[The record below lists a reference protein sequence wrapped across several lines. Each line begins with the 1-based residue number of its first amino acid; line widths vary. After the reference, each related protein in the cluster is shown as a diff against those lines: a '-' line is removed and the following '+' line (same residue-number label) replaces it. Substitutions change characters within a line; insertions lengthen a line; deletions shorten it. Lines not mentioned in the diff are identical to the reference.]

1 MQTNNTSGLY
11 NEGFQIQIVHVTTIT
26 EYTGQITSI
35 YDDNGRSIVQR
46 ATTLGTMKNGQNAAE
61 PPRRHSV
68 LIKVPSPGCKQV
80 LNYTKQEEGRVGK

>member
-35 YDDNGRSIVQR
+35 YDDNGRSMVRI
-46 ATTLGTMKNGQNAAE
+46 ATNIGTIKNGSNLSAQRLE
-61 PPRRHSV
+61 RSV
-68 LIKVPSPGCKQV
+68 D
-80 LNYTKQEEGRVGK
+80 VGVM

>member
-35 YDDNGRSIVQR
+35 YDDNVRSIVQK
-46 ATTLGTMKNGQNAAE
+46 ATNIGTMKNGPNAAGQ
-61 PPRRHSV
+61 RQRNSV
-68 LIKVPSPGCKQV
+68 FEGVLSPGYKQV
-80 LNYTKQEEGRVGK
+80 LCCCC